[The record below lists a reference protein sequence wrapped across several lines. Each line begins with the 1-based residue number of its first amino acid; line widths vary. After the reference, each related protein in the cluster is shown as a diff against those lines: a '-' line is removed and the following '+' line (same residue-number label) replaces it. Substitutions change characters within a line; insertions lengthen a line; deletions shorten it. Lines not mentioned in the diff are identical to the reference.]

1 MTPESRHPEA
11 RRYLN
16 QVRHAS
22 ISQPLSGYWNLQSTS
37 MARSC
42 ASAWIASCRLHR
54 RAQVIRGHQRSTE
67 VISGSQ
73 AHSPGSSGHSWPSVG
88 PSGAL
93 TWIVV
98 SVTKASLDVR
108 GGCGRVGTDEFETQ
122 LARRPRRLAEYISN
136 RRRGAKVASC
146 APRGWWPLCCRPRL
160 AASFRPQRA
169 TRFEVPAGAS
179 ILNSRARP
187 HLAAAR
193 TPLEAP
199 RQRPPYM
206 PRRAGRIREGGAQS
220 VQVP

>member
-1 MTPESRHPEA
+1 
-11 RRYLN
+11 
-16 QVRHAS
+16 
-22 ISQPLSGYWNLQSTS
+22 

-73 AHSPGSSGHSWPSVG
+73 AHSFGSSCRSPRRAQIIRGHSWPSVG

-193 TPLEAP
+193 TPLVAKVP
-199 RQRPPYM
+199 QQSRQRVHVIYLAMTDQDGSNSFQQGSIAEEGRRPRPAPPLF
-206 PRRAGRIREGGAQS
+206 RGG
-220 VQVP
+220 